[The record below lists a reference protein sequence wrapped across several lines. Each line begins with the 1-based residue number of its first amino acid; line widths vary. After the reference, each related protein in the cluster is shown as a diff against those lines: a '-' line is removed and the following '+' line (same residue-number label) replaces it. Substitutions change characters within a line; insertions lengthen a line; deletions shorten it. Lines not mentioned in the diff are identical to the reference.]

1 MGLFDKIKK
10 AVKETVNDALG
21 AGNNNLTDNLA
32 NVRSMMDDLRNLG
45 NVSSLVDDIRN
56 NVSSLVDDIRAE
68 GSSLLGTGSA
78 AQPTSEPA
86 ARPAAKP
93 APKPAVSQE
102 PALTPKQKT
111 ARRIIDV
118 VKKGSEHL
126 PGVEVEID
134 DEGDIRILSGRSA
147 DGLRPIVFWM
157 YIYDD
162 VVLLD
167 SKMLKLPENADFK
180 SVLQLPCFTRNSNF
194 DYAKIDGK
202 GKLHIRILIS
212 LDDITGEDG
221 ASEIRTMIDY
231 LINLWNEAL
240 THLGIGPDGYKLDAA
255 ELLKVGKIISDTA
268 EADSD
273 GDVCVSFPAGD
284 SFNISRT
291 VWLML
296 KPDVL
301 RIQMVMPLPCDVDKA
316 HRALES
322 MSLDSGVSGNVS
334 DDGVIRFD
342 YLIRVAEYTDL
353 AGISRKAYETVNLLG
368 RQTAG
373 FCRAV
378 GHDYVNRKPLI
389 NSDIILDLVKK
400 DGAQECK
407 VDSDGDVQA
416 YYSKALDHTFRW
428 FAWYMFSGNEIHVD
442 SGSSEIADCL
452 VHKDLAENIN
462 GTDGLNDIVKAVLND
477 NGNLRIRAS
486 IPFENKEKFVD
497 KWVEVQSTL
506 NAIWD
511 TVYEIGEKMEEARRE
526 EEQRREEEARR
537 EAARRAQQ
545 SRRNDDDDDDDEEEE
560 SRSVSRSRRSSSSS
574 SSADRERKAE
584 EKREKEEKKRRKE
597 EKIARYQSSI
607 KEIEG
612 HIGTAKRNIE
622 TLRRNPSYNA
632 ERIRANKEFIAMKRA
647 QIKYWRDEI
656 ARIRREE

>member
-21 AGNNNLTDNLA
+21 ADNNNLTDNLA

-78 AQPTSEPA
+78 AQPTSKPA

-102 PALTPKQKT
+102 PALTPKQKI

-126 PGVEVEID
+126 PGVEVTID

-167 SKMLKLPENADFK
+167 SKMLNLPENADMK
-180 SVLQLPCFTRNSNF
+180 SALQLPCFTRNSNF
-194 DYAKIDGK
+194 DYAKIDEK
-202 GKLHIRILIS
+202 GKLHIRMMIS
-212 LDDITGEDG
+212 VDDITGEEG
-221 ASEIRTMIDY
+221 ASEVKTMIDY
-231 LINLWNEAL
+231 LIYLWNEVL
-240 THLGIGPDGYKLDAA
+240 THLGIGPDVFKLDDA

-284 SFNISRT
+284 SFNIRRT

-296 KPDVL
+296 GSDVVKV
-301 RIQMVMPLPCDVDKA
+301 QMVMRLPCDVDKA
-316 HRALES
+316 QRALDS
-322 MSLDSGVSGNVS
+322 MSLDSGVSGKVS

-373 FCRAV
+373 FCRAI

-442 SGSSEIADCL
+442 SGSPEIADCL

-462 GTDGLNDIVKAVLND
+462 GADGLNDIVKAVLND

-486 IPFENKEKFVD
+486 IPFDDKEKFVD

-511 TVYEIGEKMEEARRE
+511 TVYEIGEKMEE
-526 EEQRREEEARR
+526 QRREEEARR

-545 SRRNDDDDDDDEEEE
+545 SRRNDDDEEEDEEEE

-584 EKREKEEKKRRKE
+584 EKREKEAKKRRKE
-597 EKIARYQSSI
+597 EKIARYQSGI
-607 KEIEG
+607 KDL
-612 HIGTAKRNIE
+612 E
-622 TLRRNPSYNA
+622 TYIATDKKNLELLQRRPAYNA
-632 ERIRANKEFIAMKRA
+632 DRIKGIKQSIAQRRA

>member
-10 AVKETVNDALG
+10 AVKETVTDALG
-21 AGNNNLTDNLA
+21 ADNNNLTDNLA

-78 AQPTSEPA
+78 AQPTSKPA
-86 ARPAAKP
+86 ARPATKP

-126 PGVEVEID
+126 PGVEVTID

-167 SKMLKLPENADFK
+167 SKMLNLPENADMK
-180 SVLQLPCFTRNSNF
+180 SALQLPCFTRNSNF
-194 DYAKIDGK
+194 DYAKIDEK
-202 GKLHIRILIS
+202 GKLHIRMMIS
-212 LDDITGEDG
+212 VDDITGEEG
-221 ASEIRTMIDY
+221 ASEVKTMIDY
-231 LINLWNEAL
+231 LIYLWNEVL
-240 THLGIGPDGYKLDAA
+240 THLGIGPDGYKLDDA

-284 SFNISRT
+284 SFNIRRT

-296 KPDVL
+296 GSDVL
-301 RIQMVMPLPCDVDKA
+301 KVQMVMRLPCDVDKA
-316 HRALES
+316 QRALDS
-322 MSLDSGVSGNVS
+322 MSLDSGVSGKVS

-373 FCRAV
+373 FCRAI

-416 YYSKALDHTFRW
+416 YYSKAQDHTFRW

-462 GTDGLNDIVKAVLND
+462 GIDGFNDIVKAVLND

-486 IPFENKEKFVD
+486 IPFEDKEKFVD
-497 KWVEVQSTL
+497 KWVDVQSSL
-506 NAIWD
+506 NAIWS

-545 SRRNDDDDDDDEEEE
+545 SRRNDDDDEEEE
-560 SRSVSRSRRSSSSS
+560 SRSVSSSRRSSSSS

-597 EKIARYQSSI
+597 EKIARYQSAI
-607 KEIEG
+607 REIEG
-612 HIGTAKRNIE
+612 NIGTAKRNLE
-622 TLRRNPSYNA
+622 LLQRRPSYNA
-632 ERIRANKEFIAMKRA
+632 QSIRANKEFIAMKRA
-647 QIKYWRDEI
+647 EIKHWRDEI